1 MASHKILVL
10 PGDGVGPEIIAEAIK
25 VLDVIQNASGV
36 KFEIRSE
43 LMGGCSIDEHG
54 VALTQEVLDVAKA
67 SDAVLFGS
75 VGGPKWGAGKVR
87 PEQGVLALRHGLNA
101 FANLRPCK
109 FASKSLVDRGPI
121 RPELT
126 EGTDFVLVREN
137 CGGAYFG
144 DKTEEEDFASDA
156 WAYSRAEVER
166 VAKVAADL
174 AMETDPPQQ
183 VISCDK
189 ANVLAV
195 SRLWRRAVTDF
206 FAREYPQIK
215 LSHQLADSAAML
227 MVKDPRSFNG
237 VVLMDNTFG
246 DILSDVSS
254 VVPGSLGLLPSA
266 SISSTTPG
274 SGGSASTSLS
284 TEAPPILQAKV
295 IELRAEYSKGIAN
308 PVATILA
315 AAMMLKYS
323 FGMADEA
330 KAINRAV
337 EKVLDSKDIGGHEI
351 RTADLGGIATTVEIG
366 DAICKQLEGL
376 LK

>member
-1 MASHKILVL
+1 MASRKILVL
-10 PGDGVGPEIIAEAIK
+10 PGDGVGPEIIAEAVK
-25 VLDVIQNASGV
+25 VLEVIQKSSGV

-43 LMGGCSIDEHG
+43 LMGGCSIDKHG

-126 EGTDFVLVREN
+126 EGTDFILVREN

-174 AMETDPPQQ
+174 AMETEPPQQ

-195 SRLWRRAVTDF
+195 SRLWRRAVTEF

-254 VVPGSLGLLPSA
+254 VVPGSLGV
-266 SISSTTPG
+266 G
-274 SGGSASTSLS
+274 S
-284 TEAPPILQAKV
+284 EV
-295 IELRAEYSKGIAN
+295 
-308 PVATILA
+308 
-315 AAMMLKYS
+315 
-323 FGMADEA
+323 
-330 KAINRAV
+330 
-337 EKVLDSKDIGGHEI
+337 
-351 RTADLGGIATTVEIG
+351 
-366 DAICKQLEGL
+366 
-376 LK
+376 

>member
-1 MASHKILVL
+1 
-10 PGDGVGPEIIAEAIK
+10 
-25 VLDVIQNASGV
+25 
-36 KFEIRSE
+36 
-43 LMGGCSIDEHG
+43 
-54 VALTQEVLDVAKA
+54 
-67 SDAVLFGS
+67 
-75 VGGPKWGAGKVR
+75 
-87 PEQGVLALRHGLNA
+87 
-101 FANLRPCK
+101 
-109 FASKSLVDRGPI
+109 
-121 RPELT
+121 
-126 EGTDFVLVREN
+126 
-137 CGGAYFG
+137 
-144 DKTEEEDFASDA
+144 
-156 WAYSRAEVER
+156 
-166 VAKVAADL
+166 
-174 AMETDPPQQ
+174 METDPPQQ

-274 SGGSASTSLS
+274 SGGIGLYEPIHGSAPDI
-284 TEAPPILQAKV
+284 AG
-295 IELRAEYSKGIAN
+295 KGIAN

-323 FGMADEA
+323 FGMVDEA
-330 KAINRAV
+330 KAIDKAV
-337 EKVLDSKDIGGHEI
+337 EKVLDSKDIDGHEI
-351 RTADLGGIATTVEIG
+351 RTPDLGGIATTVEVG
-366 DAICKQLEGL
+366 NAICRQLESL
-376 LK
+376 VK

>member
-1 MASHKILVL
+1 MASRKILVL
-10 PGDGVGPEIIAEAIK
+10 PGDGVGPEIIAEAVK
-25 VLDVIQNASGV
+25 VLEVIQKSSGV

-43 LMGGCSIDEHG
+43 LMGGCSIDKHG
-54 VALTQEVLDVAKA
+54 VALTQEVLDEAKA

-126 EGTDFVLVREN
+126 EGTDFILVREN

-156 WAYSRAEVER
+156 WAYSRAEIER

-174 AMETDPPQQ
+174 AMETEPPQQ

-195 SRLWRRAVTDF
+195 SRLWRRAVTEF

-274 SGGSASTSLS
+274 SGGIGLYEPIHGSAPDI
-284 TEAPPILQAKV
+284 AG
-295 IELRAEYSKGIAN
+295 KGIAN

-315 AAMMLKYS
+315 AAMMLRYS
-323 FGMADEA
+323 FGMVDEA
-330 KAINRAV
+330 KAIDKAV
-337 EKVLDSKDIGGHEI
+337 EKVLDSRDIGGHEI
-351 RTADLGGIATTVEIG
+351 RTPDLGGSATTVEVG
-366 DAICKQLEGL
+366 NAICRQLESL